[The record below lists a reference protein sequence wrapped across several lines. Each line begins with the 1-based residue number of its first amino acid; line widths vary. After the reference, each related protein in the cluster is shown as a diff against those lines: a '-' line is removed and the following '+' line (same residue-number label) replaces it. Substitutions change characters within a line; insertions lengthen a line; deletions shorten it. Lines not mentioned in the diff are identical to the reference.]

1 MTKVLD
7 EIDTKILKDLLK
19 DARKKFS
26 DIAKECGV
34 STPTIRNRFKK
45 MEQDGLIVGST
56 VLVDPKEV
64 GYPFVISVFL
74 NVKPEGVKKLIS
86 DLNDLELFS
95 IHYDLTKA
103 LNVHL
108 ELYLKDHEE
117 LQAITRKIRQN
128 DAVMDMQ
135 ITFWLND
142 YTFPENIPLDNLKK

>member
-1 MTKVLD
+1 
-7 EIDTKILKDLLK
+7 
-19 DARKKFS
+19 
-26 DIAKECGV
+26 
-34 STPTIRNRFKK
+34 